1 MKKDKKWIQKAI
13 KKKGKLREDLEVPE
27 GKNISKAKL
36 KVASKK
42 GGKMA
47 KRAILANTLSK
58 FKK

>member
-1 MKKDKKWIQKAI
+1 MKKDKKKAA
-13 KKKGKLREDLEVPE
+13 LREELDEPK

-42 GGKMA
+42 GGKIV
-47 KRAILANTLSK
+47 KRAILSDTLSK